1 MNKSE
6 SIMNITAAIIAV
18 MNEVKSIDK
27 AMTVGEG
34 RNAYKGVSDE
44 SVKTAIGEAMAKN
57 GLAIVP
63 TDVQATERIDRWE
76 DGGRMKQQ
84 VFNSVH
90 TKYLLLHTSGEWIE
104 LAGHGHGTDSQD
116 KAAGKATTYALK
128 YTLLYTFMVA
138 TAKIDDTD
146 ATHSD
151 SHAVPAKPQDDER
164 PWLNENSPEFA
175 RAKAAFAAADAEGK
189 QKLLKATMAKYK
201 VSKKAQE
208 QLLA

>member
-1 MNKSE
+1 MNKSD
-6 SIMNITAAIIAV
+6 SIKNIAAAIIAV

-27 AMTVGEG
+27 AMTVGTG
-34 RNAYKGVSDE
+34 NSAYKGVSDE
-44 SVKTAIGEAMAKN
+44 SVKTAIGQAMAKN

-76 DGGRMKQQ
+76 DNGRMKQQ

-104 LAGHGHGTDSQD
+104 LAGHGHGTDTQD

-128 YTLLYTFMVA
+128 YTMLYTFMVA
-138 TAKIDDTD
+138 TARIDDSD

-151 SHAVPAKPQDDER
+151 SHAVPEKQQDDK
-164 PWLNENSPEFA
+164 PWLNTKPDASNWADVVTEY
-175 RAKAAFAAADAEGK
+175 KANGWVNI
-189 QKLLKATMAKYK
+189 LSKYK
-201 VSKKAQE
+201 VNKATRE
-208 QLLA
+208 LIEKA

>member
-1 MNKSE
+1 MNKSD
-6 SIMNITAAIIAV
+6 SIKNIAAAIIAV

-27 AMTVGEG
+27 AMTVGTG
-34 RNAYKGVSDE
+34 NSAYKGVSDE
-44 SVKTAIGEAMAKN
+44 SVKTAIGQAMAKN

-90 TKYLLLHTSGEWIE
+90 TKYLLLHTSGEWME

-138 TAKIDDTD
+138 TARIDDSD

-151 SHAVPAKPQDDER
+151 SHAVPAKTQDDK
-164 PWLNENSPEFA
+164 PWLNTKPDASNWADVVTEY
-175 RAKAAFAAADAEGK
+175 KANGWVNI
-189 QKLLKATMAKYK
+189 LSKYK
-201 VSKKAQE
+201 VNKSTRELIEKA
-208 QLLA
+208 